1 MKTTLILILAVI
13 LTLIH
18 AGTKVCSCQTVAIGH
33 VSAEVI
39 ESVSAASESVSDF
52 EIATLTAKD
61 TKAMEQTYLTSGTLN
76 LGMITINSG
85 RDITCNV
92 VVNSASLSDS
102 AGNGFT
108 VAPELKNAAFA
119 SVAPSSGSQTMEL
132 SGKTSMA
139 SNQPSGLYQGSY
151 TVVFAYN

>member
-1 MKTTLILILAVI
+1 MKTILTLILAVI

-39 ESVSAASESVSDF
+39 ESVSAASNPISNF

-92 VVNSASLSDS
+92 VLNSASLSDS

-108 VAPELKNAAFA
+108 VAPVLKNAAFA
-119 SVAPSSGSQTMEL
+119 SVAQSNGSQTMEL

-139 SNQPSGLYQGSY
+139 SNQPSGNYQGSY

>member
-1 MKTTLILILAVI
+1 MKTILTLILGVI
-13 LTLIH
+13 LTLAL
-18 AGTKVCSCQTVAIGH
+18 AGPKVCCSQTVAIGH

-39 ESVSAASESVSDF
+39 ESVSAASNPVSDF

-61 TKAMEQTYLTSGTLN
+61 TKAMEQKFLTSATLN
-76 LGMITINSG
+76 LGRLTINSG

-92 VVNSASLSDS
+92 VINSASLSDS
-102 AGNGFT
+102 AGNRFT

-119 SVAPSSGSQTMEL
+119 SVAPSNGSQTMEL
-132 SGKTSMA
+132 SGKTNMA
-139 SNQPSGLYQGSY
+139 GNQPSGLYQGSY